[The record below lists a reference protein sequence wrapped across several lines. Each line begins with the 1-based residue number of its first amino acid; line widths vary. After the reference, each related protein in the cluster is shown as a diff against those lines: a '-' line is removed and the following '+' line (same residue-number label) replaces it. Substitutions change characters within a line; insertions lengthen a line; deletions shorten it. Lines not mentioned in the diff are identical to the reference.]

1 MTQTTLANVLQE
13 RSLEA
18 QGYDDIFNRLM
29 DTVRDRR
36 IDDSMGKDIQKLIL
50 DYLAEN
56 PPREFDRYSDKSYLR
71 TYIGRDDATGWEAIM
86 MSWREGNVTSIHAH
100 PQFAGYH
107 FADGRFRLEIFEP
120 TADGKAR
127 RIKDVTITA
136 PCAFYAIGD
145 EGSFENHIH
154 RITCL
159 SPTGHS
165 LHVYSDD
172 ASPRQGI
179 RGGDIESHH
188 TPPPSLNTRNSARNQ
203 AQPSFFA
210 QSRVYYV

>member
-107 FADGRFRLEIFEP
+107 FADGRFPPRDIR
-120 TADGKAR
+120 TDGQRQGPPHKRYHDNSTLRILRHR
-127 RIKDVTITA
+127 RR
-136 PCAFYAIGD
+136 
-145 EGSFENHIH
+145 GSFENHIH

-159 SPTGHS
+159 SLTGHS

-172 ASPRQGI
+172 ARQGK
-179 RGGDIESHH
+179 
-188 TPPPSLNTRNSARNQ
+188 
-203 AQPSFFA
+203 
-210 QSRVYYV
+210 VYEEEI

>member
-18 QGYDDIFNRLM
+18 QCYDDIFNRLM

-36 IDDSMGKDIQKLIL
+36 IDDSMGKDIQRLIL

-71 TYIGRDDATGWEAIM
+71 TYIGRDKATGWEAIM

-120 TADGKAR
+120 TADGKAL
-127 RIKDVTITA
+127 RIKDVTITT

-172 ASPRQGI
+172 ARQGK
-179 RGGDIESHH
+179 
-188 TPPPSLNTRNSARNQ
+188 
-203 AQPSFFA
+203 
-210 QSRVYYV
+210 VYEEEI

>member
-71 TYIGRDDATGWEAIM
+71 TYIGRDKATGWEAIM
-86 MSWREGNVTSIHAH
+86 MSWCEGNVTSIHAH

-120 TADGKAR
+120 TADGRAR

-172 ASPRQGI
+172 ARQGK
-179 RGGDIESHH
+179 
-188 TPPPSLNTRNSARNQ
+188 
-203 AQPSFFA
+203 
-210 QSRVYYV
+210 VYEEEI

>member
-86 MSWREGNVTSIHAH
+86 MSWCEGNVT
-100 PQFAGYH
+100 
-107 FADGRFRLEIFEP
+107 
-120 TADGKAR
+120 
-127 RIKDVTITA
+127 
-136 PCAFYAIGD
+136 
-145 EGSFENHIH
+145 
-154 RITCL
+154 
-159 SPTGHS
+159 
-165 LHVYSDD
+165 
-172 ASPRQGI
+172 
-179 RGGDIESHH
+179 
-188 TPPPSLNTRNSARNQ
+188 
-203 AQPSFFA
+203 
-210 QSRVYYV
+210 

>member
-36 IDDSMGKDIQKLIL
+36 IDDSMGKDIQRLIL

-86 MSWREGNVTSIHAH
+86 MSWREGNVTSI
-100 PQFAGYH
+100 
-107 FADGRFRLEIFEP
+107 
-120 TADGKAR
+120 R
-127 RIKDVTITA
+127 RIKDITITA
-136 PCAFYAIGD
+136 PCAFYAIGE

-172 ASPRQGI
+172 ARQGK
-179 RGGDIESHH
+179 
-188 TPPPSLNTRNSARNQ
+188 
-203 AQPSFFA
+203 
-210 QSRVYYV
+210 VYEEEI